1 MNNNKGISLISLSIY
16 VLVATIVVG
25 ILTFMNANFFSK
37 VSEAS
42 SRTELMNEYA
52 KFISVFLKDLKSS
65 EKVIEYTSTKIKFSD
80 NVSYEI
86 KAMKNEDG
94 TIKEYAIFRDSVK
107 VCKGIHESDA
117 GVVPAFDYD
126 YLENTVAVTLAFNND
141 NYEWLENGVYQVGR
155 GY

>member
-1 MNNNKGISLISLSIY
+1 MKNNKGISLISLSIY

-42 SRTELMNEYA
+42 SKTELMNEYA
-52 KFISVFLKDLKSS
+52 KFISVFLKDVKNS
-65 EKVIEYTSTKIKFSD
+65 EKVIEYTNDKLKFSD

-107 VCKGIHESDA
+107 VCEGIHKSEI
-117 GVVPAFDYD
+117 GVLPAFDYD
-126 YLENTVAVTLAFNND
+126 YLENTVAVTLAFSND
-141 NYEWLENGVYQVGR
+141 SYEWLENGVYKVGR

>member
-1 MNNNKGISLISLSIY
+1 MKNNKGVSLISLSLY

-52 KFISVFLKDLKSS
+52 KFISVFLKDTKNSD
-65 EKVIEYTSTKIKFSD
+65 KVIEYTTTKIKFSD
-80 NVSYEI
+80 NVEYEI
-86 KAMKNEDG
+86 KAMKNADG
-94 TIKEYAIFRDSVK
+94 NVEEYAIFRDSVK
-107 VCKGIHESDA
+107 ICEGIHDSA
-117 GVVPAFDYD
+117 MGVAPAFDYD
-126 YLENTVAVTLAFNND
+126 YLKNTVAVTLSFSND